1 MKVCRSKTS
10 LGESN
15 FQGGGRCKRGGQR
28 MHYVSSDLKKK
39 KSASA
44 FDEEGISTVYSLQE
58 TEIPKVAPLT
68 IT

>member
-1 MKVCRSKTS
+1 MRTKNALC
-10 LGESN
+10 E
-15 FQGGGRCKRGGQR
+15 QR
-28 MHYVSSDLKKK
+28 LKKK